1 MSNRLGGFAI
11 RWYAVGGLF
20 GGSEIVSSI
29 LKDDPRILNFIVT
42 YAFRIKPTSPQD
54 SGSNRMII
62 VITPTY
68 KRITRLA
75 DITRLANTL
84 SQVENLHWIVIEDGE
99 STIPNVQNILERS
112 ELLYTY
118 VAHRTAS
125 GYPARGWYQRD
136 MALKL
141 IRTNPSQILGEHEG
155 EAVIYFADDDN
166 SYDLR
171 LFEDYIR
178 NVKKLG
184 LWAVGLAGGAAVE
197 APNVVN
203 KKVTSFNFKWKS
215 KRRFA
220 VDMAGFAIN
229 LDYILNSSAVFG
241 TECKRG
247 DGAPETC
254 LLEDLGE
261 IYSSLYSMVFYLQ
274 KNNEILV
281 WHTKTSYSGMK
292 VKEAEKFGYFV
303 EP

>member
-1 MSNRLGGFAI
+1 M
-11 RWYAVGGLF
+11 
-20 GGSEIVSSI
+20 
-29 LKDDPRILNFIVT
+29 
-42 YAFRIKPTSPQD
+42 
-54 SGSNRMII
+54 
-62 VITPTY
+62 
-68 KRITRLA
+68 
-75 DITRLANTL
+75 ANTL

-184 LWAVGLAGGAAVE
+184 LWAVG
-197 APNVVN
+197 
-203 KKVTSFNFKWKS
+203 KK
-215 KRRFA
+215 
-220 VDMAGFAIN
+220 
-229 LDYILNSSAVFG
+229 Y
-241 TECKRG
+241 
-247 DGAPETC
+247 
-254 LLEDLGE
+254 
-261 IYSSLYSMVFYLQ
+261 
-274 KNNEILV
+274 
-281 WHTKTSYSGMK
+281 
-292 VKEAEKFGYFV
+292 
-303 EP
+303 